1 MNVLLTAAASPIAQ
15 ALAANLPADYTLR
28 LTERS
33 LVPKLP
39 QVAVS
44 PLDHDFSTNLLVRGQ
59 DAIIHVAEPLPSDN
73 DVTQIDYL
81 TRSTYN
87 LCQAAVA
94 EGVPHLI
101 YLSTLDLMTAYDPS
115 YLVSERWRPRPGPA
129 SPLLAKH
136 LGELV
141 CREFA
146 REGKL
151 AVTVLRLG
159 TLVSDE
165 SEPTPTALS
174 VADLTQAVTQALT
187 TDSGRWA
194 VFHIQHAGPNARF
207 STALAKRQLGYT
219 PTFAQA

>member
-1 MNVLLTAAASPIAQ
+1 MNILLTAAASPIAQ
-15 ALAANLPADYTLR
+15 ALVAGLSADHTIR

-33 LVPKLP
+33 SVPDLP
-39 QVAVS
+39 QLAVS
-44 PLDHDFSTNLLVRGQ
+44 SLNHDFSTNLLVRGQ

-73 DVTQIDYL
+73 DVTQLDYL
-81 TRSTYN
+81 TRGTYN
-87 LCQAAVA
+87 LCRAAVE
-94 EGVPHLI
+94 EGVSRLI
-101 YLSTLDLMTAYDPS
+101 YLSTLELMTPYAPS
-115 YLVSERWRPRPGPA
+115 YVVSERWRPRPSTAPT
-129 SPLLAKH
+129 LLAKH
-136 LGELV
+136 LGEMV

-159 TLVSDE
+159 TLTADDAETTS
-165 SEPTPTALS
+165 TALS
-174 VADLTQAVTQALT
+174 TADLTQAVTQALHAET
-187 TDSGRWA
+187 GNWA